1 MLGVYTRRLLVLLG
15 FGVLHVALL
24 WWGDVLWTYAIAGF
38 GLLLFHRASNRTRVI
53 AALVLMFVPAAVY
66 RLPGVWL
73 RVFEMTLDPANLG
86 LYNDQMIA
94 AMHGFDYVTV
104 MKEHV
109 QFAWVWSAGSW
120 PQYLAWILGHFL
132 LGYVAGT
139 LRWFERDGAEHLPA
153 FRRLLIAGLACGAAG
168 TAMVVAMHAGLLPA
182 APRRPDRRR
191 CPRRAPL
198 RRPGRCLRGG
208 RDVAGQR
215 PRWRRVLAVLAP
227 VGGMPLTTYFLQS
240 LICTFLLYGWGLGW
254 IG

>member
-1 MLGVYTRRLLVLLG
+1 VLGVYTRRLLVLLG
-15 FGVLHVALL
+15 FGVLHVTLL

-73 RVFEMTLDPANLG
+73 HVFEMTLDPANLR

-139 LRWFERDGAEHLPA
+139 LRWFERDGAEHLPG
-153 FRRLLIAGLACGAAG
+153 FRRLLIAGLACSAVG
-168 TAMVVAMHAGLLPA
+168 TAMVVAMHAGA
-182 APRRPDRRR
+182 FFRPVSRTL
-191 CPRRAPL
+191 RA
-198 RRPGRCLRGG
+198 
-208 RDVAGQR
+208 Q
-215 PRWRRVLAVLAP
+215 
-227 VGGMPLTTYFLQS
+227 PLTGSTGDRYAARRGPTRNPERQPKS
-240 LICTFLLYGWGLGW
+240 LLLRHR
-254 IG
+254 

>member
-1 MLGVYTRRLLVLLG
+1 M
-15 FGVLHVALL
+15 GVLHVALL

-73 RVFEMTLDPANLG
+73 QVFERLSMPANLR

-120 PQYLAWILGHFL
+120 PQYRSL
-132 LGYVAGT
+132 LSSATSCSATWPARCDGSNAMAPSISPHSAG
-139 LRWFERDGAEHLPA
+139 
-153 FRRLLIAGLACGAAG
+153 C
-168 TAMVVAMHAGLLPA
+168 
-182 APRRPDRRR
+182 
-191 CPRRAPL
+191 
-198 RRPGRCLRGG
+198 
-208 RDVAGQR
+208 
-215 PRWRRVLAVLAP
+215 
-227 VGGMPLTTYFLQS
+227 
-240 LICTFLLYGWGLGW
+240 
-254 IG
+254 